1 MLRRWWGAGGVSL
14 SPGTGNASRP
24 SPLFPGPM
32 EAWFS
37 TFWYVLGWVVW
48 TRSPDR
54 DGVKDRGPG
63 PRRRKGPGCG
73 GEHCPLPNLGTGLA
87 SDPGREGEAGPEG
100 KVNLEPGCE
109 VGGHGAVPSPLQGQG
124 EACCL
129 PGSLR
134 GAGGHPCSVNEP
146 RLGLRG

>member
-1 MLRRWWGAGGVSL
+1 MLPGPL
-14 SPGTGNASRP
+14 LFSPGQWRP
-24 SPLFPGPM
+24 GFPLSGMSWAGWYGPD
-32 EAWFS
+32 
-37 TFWYVLGWVVW
+37 
-48 TRSPDR
+48 PQIR

-109 VGGHGAVPSPLQGQG
+109 VGGHGAVPSPLQGPG